1 MTKPPGW
8 PRDLPDPDDPE
19 FPARAS
25 SWLLE
30 LCPPSYREQKI
41 FRRYPLALGRV
52 AAHHATGQLRAAREA
67 YSSARR
73 ELAGELP
80 VEAVGGVMAALEA
93 TGAGLAR
100 TQREVGLVVE
110 ALAGKRWRPK
120 L

>member
-8 PRDLPDPDDPE
+8 PAEVPDPDDPE
-19 FPARAS
+19 FPGRAS
-25 SWLLE
+25 GWLLE
-30 LCPPSYREQKI
+30 FCPPSYREQLI
-41 FRRYPLALGRV
+41 FRRYPLALGKV

-67 YSSARR
+67 YGSARR

-100 TQREVGLVVE
+100 VQREVELVVD
-110 ALAGKRWRPK
+110 ALGGKRWRPK